1 MSERRHWQTLELP
14 EETGEF
20 RDPLPADADG
30 LVRLRTPEDPG
41 PGPAPAEVSRR
52 GFFGMMGLSA
62 AAVTL
67 AGCQRAPVT
76 KLIPYLAK
84 PEELVPGN
92 SVFYAS
98 ACAGCPAQC
107 GVLLKTRDG
116 RPIKVEGNPEHPWSR
131 GGLCAAGQASL
142 LSLYDASRARTPSLG
157 GKPLSWAALD
167 RGVLSGL
174 QSAATSGAKI
184 YLVAPAV
191 TGPTFESALARFVAT
206 WPSAQVVRFEPTGEV
221 SAMAEASEALFGVR
235 ALPRFHLQHAR
246 TIASFAADF
255 LGTWLDPVAF
265 AGQYADGRRLPLRER
280 AEHGEGGSHGDHEGQ
295 PARAGDERPVA
306 AHRRHWQLEPAMSL
320 TGSNADR
327 RELLAPSDLVPALAA
342 LVRRLARRS
351 PHPEH
356 AALARAAQFP
366 EPSLPPGVLD
376 RLASELETSAPHA
389 LVLTGVADPG
399 AQALALA
406 ANLLLGAEGTTIE
419 IGAGATA
426 LAGTASFEAL
436 LAELESR
443 RPGAVLFLDTN
454 PVYAHPEGARLGAA
468 LREIPLVVA
477 TNDRADETGSKV
489 GYLAPDHAPAE
500 SWGDAS
506 PGRGLVTLRQPALRP
521 LFQTRSVIE
530 SLQVWSRLPA
540 GRVSAHEAVRER
552 LRAEVFPLA
561 ATAGEPFEAFWER
574 TLQAGFVVLPAESP
588 PTAVRPGGLAPLL
601 ASSAAPKEP
610 EMGASTGSPVEVE
623 LWLHPSL
630 TVGDGRGANNGW
642 LQELPDPVTKVTWDN
657 VACVAPS
664 RAKRLGWTDGQ
675 LVQVVAGG
683 RTLTVPVIVQPGTHP
698 KVVALALGYGRT
710 GAGSVGDGV
719 GADAF
724 ALAEFRAGRVRFSRR
739 ADVRPAGGRR
749 ELARSQ
755 VHASLEGRNHVR
767 EATLAAF
774 LGDPAAGNPE
784 EEPLDS
790 AWGEHPVTGP
800 SWGLAVDLSACTGC
814 GACIV
819 GCQAENNIPVVGRAE
834 VLRNREMSWIRID
847 RYYAGD
853 PENPEV
859 LHQPVMCQHCANA
872 PCETVCPVLAT
883 VHSAEGLNQQV
894 YNRCVGTRYCANNCP
909 PKVRRFNWFEYPHD
923 DPVERLVLNPDVV
936 VRSRGV
942 MEKCSLCAH
951 RIQEGKAQAKREG
964 RPLADGA
971 VATACQQSCP
981 TRALVFGDLNDPKSK
996 VAALARDARSYHL
1009 LAELNVRPNVS
1020 YLTRIKNPGETT

>member
-1 MSERRHWQTLELP
+1 MSERRHWQTLP
-14 EETGEF
+14 T
-20 RDPLPADADG
+20 AADG
-30 LVRLRTPEDPG
+30 LVRLRTPGDPG

-76 KLIPYLAK
+76 QLIPYLAK

-107 GVLLKTRDG
+107 GVLLKARDG

-131 GGLCAAGQASL
+131 GGLCAAGQASVL
-142 LSLYDASRARTPSLG
+142 ALYDASRARSPTLAG
-157 GKPLSWAALD
+157 RPLTWAALD
-167 RGVLSGL
+167 KGVLAGL
-174 QSAATSGAKI
+174 QSATISRAKI

-191 TGPTFESALARFVAT
+191 TGPTFESVLSKFVAT
-206 WPSAQVVRFEPTGEV
+206 WPSAQVVRFDPTGEV
-221 SAMAEASEALFGVR
+221 SALADASEALLGVR
-235 ALPRFHLQHAR
+235 ALPRFHLERAR

-255 LGTWLDPVAF
+255 LGTWLDPVAL
-265 AGQYADGRRLPLRER
+265 ARDYADGRRLAHVQRPEHDQAAGIEGNRQASEGR
-280 AEHGEGGSHGDHEGQ
+280 APGRGFG
-295 PARAGDERPVA
+295 
-306 AHRRHWQLEPAMSL
+306 RHWQLEPAMSL

-327 RELLAPSDLVPALAA
+327 RELVAPSDLLPALAA
-342 LVRRLARRS
+342 LVRRLARTS
-351 PHPEH
+351 GHPDR
-356 AALARAAQFP
+356 AALARAAEMP
-366 EPSLPPGVLD
+366 EPALRPGVLD
-376 RLASELETSAPHA
+376 LLAAELRASAPHA
-389 LVLTGVADPG
+389 LVLTGVGDPG

-406 ANLLLGAEGTTIE
+406 ANLLLGAEGTTLE
-419 IGAGATA
+419 IGAGAVVP
-426 LAGTASFEAL
+426 AGTASFESL
-436 LAELESR
+436 LADVEAHR
-443 RPGAVLFLDTN
+443 AGAVLFLDSN
-454 PVYAHPEGARLGAA
+454 PVYAHPDGPRLGAA

-477 TNDRADETGSKV
+477 TNDRADETGSMV
-489 GYLAPDHAPAE
+489 GHLAPDHAPAE

-506 PGRGLVTLRQPALRP
+506 PGRGLLTVRQPALRP

-530 SLQVWSRLPA
+530 SLQVWSRVPA

-552 LRAEVFPLA
+552 LRAEVFPGA
-561 ATAGEPFEAFWER
+561 STAGETFEAFWER
-574 TLQAGFVVLPAESP
+574 TLQAGFVRVPTESP
-588 PTAVRPGGLAPLL
+588 TITLRPGAMGPLL
-601 ASSAAPKEP
+601 ASSLPSQESP
-610 EMGASTGSPVEVE
+610 RGATAGGPGELE

-642 LQELPDPVTKVTWDN
+642 LQELPDPITKVTWEN

-664 RAKRLGWTDGQ
+664 RAKALGWADGQ
-675 LVQVVAGG
+675 LVRILAGG
-683 RTLTVPVIVQPGTHP
+683 RTVTVPVVVQPGTHP
-698 KVVALALGYGRT
+698 RVVALALGYGRT
-710 GAGSVGDGV
+710 GAGAVGNGV

-724 ALAEFRAGRVRFSRR
+724 PLAEVRAGRVRFSRR
-739 ADVRPAGGRR
+739 AEVRTAEGRR

-774 LGDPAAGNPE
+774 LENPTAGNPE
-784 EEPLDS
+784 EEPLGS
-790 AWGEHPVTGP
+790 AWGEHPVLGP
-800 SWGLAVDLSACTGC
+800 KWGLAVDLSACTGC
-814 GACIV
+814 GACII

-853 PENPEV
+853 AENPEV

-909 PKVRRFNWFEYPHD
+909 PKVRRFNWFDYAHD

-936 VRSRGV
+936 VRTRGV
-942 MEKCSLCAH
+942 MEKCSLCVH
-951 RIQEGKAQAKREG
+951 RIQEGRAQAKREG
-964 RPLADGA
+964 RTLADGA

-981 TRALVFGDLNDPKSK
+981 TQALVFGDLNDPGSK
-996 VAALARDARSYHL
+996 VAALARDARSYHM

-1020 YLTRIKNPGETT
+1020 YLTRIKNPGETP